1 MLSIF
6 LVFFAEEDAQFFGSL
21 IGSLVEIAVLD
32 DGVLLFVAAAVVFVD
47 GRFFLKMSTGSD
59 SKFAAR

>member
-21 IGSLVEIAVLD
+21 IGSLVEIAVLA
-32 DGVLLFVAAAVVFVD
+32 GVLLFVAAAVVFVD
-47 GRFFLKMSTGSD
+47 GRFFLKMFTGSD

>member
-32 DGVLLFVAAAVVFVD
+32 GVLLFVAAVVFVD
-47 GRFFLKMSTGSD
+47 GRFFLKMFTGSD